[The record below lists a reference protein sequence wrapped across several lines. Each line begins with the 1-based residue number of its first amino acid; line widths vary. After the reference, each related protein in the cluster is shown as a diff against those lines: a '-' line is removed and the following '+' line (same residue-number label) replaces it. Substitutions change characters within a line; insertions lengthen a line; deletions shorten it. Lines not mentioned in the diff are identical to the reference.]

1 MHKTPE
7 DRLVFDKGDC
17 TALCSILSMYF
28 RAHQLTADEFAEVR
42 SVWEQAHDL
51 TLLDDRD
58 TYESLA
64 RRVFL
69 FSGRPT
75 VLEEGQT
82 TVETSANALFT
93 RIIGWAGVNLAEG
106 TVTVEEAT
114 QRLLATDYEDPGIR
128 QVFEEVD
135 REYATVYHPQTLIA
149 AGATAQAWTIQLA
162 E

>member
-1 MHKTPE
+1 M
-7 DRLVFDKGDC
+7 
-17 TALCSILSMYF
+17 
-28 RAHQLTADEFAEVR
+28 
-42 SVWEQAHDL
+42 
-51 TLLDDRD
+51 
-58 TYESLA
+58 
-64 RRVFL
+64 

-75 VLEEGQT
+75 VLEKGQT
-82 TVETSANALFT
+82 TVETPANALFA

-106 TVTVEEAT
+106 TATVEEAM

-135 REYATVYHPQTLIA
+135 REFATGHYPQALIA